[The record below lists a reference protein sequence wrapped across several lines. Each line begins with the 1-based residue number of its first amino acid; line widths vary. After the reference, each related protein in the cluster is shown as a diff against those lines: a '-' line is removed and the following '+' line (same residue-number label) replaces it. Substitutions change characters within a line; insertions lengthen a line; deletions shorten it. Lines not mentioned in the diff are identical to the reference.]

1 VTWLPSDRGFPSLL
15 FQFSCPI
22 RPHEQARGSIS
33 CAMDR
38 RVDGSTDKWLAATSE
53 RKSRHPPRVAAAPPP
68 RNRSSSTTFLCI
80 SSRGASP
87 EWNYLLKDKKR
98 FDVVSGSASE
108 ITIAVPY
115 CGSVVGSLMG
125 VEVDSAGVL
134 AESVPDTTESV
145 PDMLSGS
152 HKGVILEAP
161 GWSSVFYSLMWQ
173 GVSQQLSQHH
183 GSEIS
188 VATSQSVL
196 TIQSKSNCERCCCEK
211 CKLCAGHFI

>member
-1 VTWLPSDRGFPSLL
+1 MNKRAAAFRAPWIAGLMEAPTSGSPRRRNGRVVIHRAWQRLP
-15 FQFSCPI
+15 
-22 RPHEQARGSIS
+22 
-33 CAMDR
+33 R
-38 RVDGSTDKWLAATSE
+38 RVIG
-53 RKSRHPPRVAAAPPP
+53 AAPQP
-68 RNRSSSTTFLCI
+68 SFVI

-134 AESVPDTTESV
+134 PESVPDTTESV